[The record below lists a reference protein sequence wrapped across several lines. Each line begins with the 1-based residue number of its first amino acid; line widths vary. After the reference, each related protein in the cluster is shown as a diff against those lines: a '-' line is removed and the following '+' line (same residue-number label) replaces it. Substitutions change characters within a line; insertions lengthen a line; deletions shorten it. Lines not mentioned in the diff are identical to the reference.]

1 MNLTVIQRF
10 FVANILTVCYS
21 VLVLFKF
28 LLIFLRNPLRNPWQQ
43 KLVLVPPARLSDP
56 KYGVH
61 KYVKANNIKLHYVE
75 SGDPNKPLML
85 FLHGFPEF
93 WYSWRHQIVEFNK
106 DYWCIAFDMRG
117 YGDSERPE
125 EVSAYKIDLLV
136 EDVRDLM
143 RKLGRSKCIL
153 VSHDWG
159 GMVATKFRDT
169 HPDSLDALIVLSSA
183 SREAGSHELWN
194 NPEQKKKSWYM
205 LLYRMPKIPE
215 LMFQMNDLQIFDML
229 MKRRENYV
237 DDNDIECYKYWFR
250 KQDVRE
256 MYMLLYRMPKIPEL
270 MFQMNDLQIFD
281 TLMRRRENYVDNN
294 DIECYKYWFRKQGAL
309 TPPINYYRA
318 NFQLTFPD
326 KYKDENV
333 PMIVANGEKD
343 PYIATSTLERMK
355 AEYKYIE
362 TVLVEDAYHFLQQE
376 SPEKVNKIIRDF
388 LLKNKL

>member
-1 MNLTVIQRF
+1 MSFTAIQRF
-10 FVANILTVCYS
+10 FVSNFLTVYYS
-21 VLVLFKF
+21 VLILFSF
-28 LLIFLRNPLRNPWQQ
+28 LLTFLRNPLKNPWEQ
-43 KLVLVPPARLSDP
+43 KLVLVPPARLSDS

-61 KYVKANNIKLHYVE
+61 KYVKANDIKLHYVE

-106 DYWCIAFDMRG
+106 DYWCIAVDMRG

-143 RKLGRSKCIL
+143 RKLGRNKCIL

-159 GMVATKFRDT
+159 GLIASKFRDT
-169 HPDSLDALIVLSSA
+169 HPDALDAVILLGSTT
-183 SREAGSHELWN
+183 REAWSHEIWN
-194 NPEQKKKSWYM
+194 NPDQKKKSWYTFF
-205 LLYRMPKIPE
+205 YRMPKLPE
-215 LMFQMNDLQIFDML
+215 LMLQMNDLQIFDKVL
-229 MKRRENYV
+229 RRQENYV
-237 DDNDIECYKYWFR
+237 DDSDIECYKYWFR
-250 KQDVRE
+250 KQV
-256 MYMLLYRMPKIPEL
+256 
-270 MFQMNDLQIFD
+270 
-281 TLMRRRENYVDNN
+281 
-294 DIECYKYWFRKQGAL
+294 AL

-343 PYIATSTLERMK
+343 PYIVPSILERIK
-355 AEYKYIE
+355 TEYKYIE

-376 SPEKVNKIIRDF
+376 SPGKVNKIIRDF